1 MKNINCND
9 DYDKIKKL
17 LDNQNRNYKI
27 FYIKGPKGDKGE
39 DGSSTIKIGT
49 TKTGSENDYAEVE
62 NVGTDENA
70 ILNFIIPRGKTGEK
84 GENGK
89 DGDKII
95 IGKTTT
101 LDANARAKV
110 VDTVVGNTHT
120 LDFYIPQG
128 FDGADGDVGPKGE
141 DGKTYY
147 TWIKYA
153 DTRETGISDNPE
165 GKTYLGIASNKETNN
180 PTNNYSDYKWS
191 LIKGDKGTDGKSE
204 TIQIEET
211 KTIEPG
217 ENAKVEDNFDGNTHH
232 LTFLIPKGKDGTTI
246 NTYAYIYETNANSI
260 TLNKDVSTQIQLNTI
275 GENNNINTTFT
286 SSLKIK
292 EEGTYKIDY
301 FYYGKSSANATIS
314 LQLRKDNNEIPGTKI
329 TKEIKQDE
337 YISLTGNTIQK
348 LQKDNLIDLG
358 LISNIEVTLTP
369 NDDLSCYLSVLKIN

>member
-9 DYDKIKKL
+9 DYDKIKKI
-17 LDNQNRNYKI
+17 LDNQNKNYKV
-27 FYIKGPKGDKGE
+27 FYIKGPKGDKGK

-70 ILNFIIPRGKTGEK
+70 ILNFTIPRGKTGEK

-95 IGKTTT
+95 IGKTST

-110 VDTVVGNTHT
+110 VDTVVDNTHT

-153 DTRETGISDNPE
+153 DSQTTGISDNPE
-165 GKTYLGIASNKETNN
+165 GKTYLGIAVNKETNN
-180 PTNNYSDYKWS
+180 PTNIYSDYKWS

-204 TIQIEET
+204 TIQIDET
-211 KTIEPG
+211 KTIEPS

-232 LTFLIPKGKDGTTI
+232 LTFSIPKGEKGTITSA
-246 NTYAYIYETNANSI
+246 YAHIYETNANSI
-260 TLNKDVSTQIQLNTI
+260 TLKPNISTQIQLNTI
-275 GENNNINTTFT
+275 GENNNVNTTFT

-301 FYYGKSSANATIS
+301 YYYGKSSTNAVIS
-314 LQLRKDNNEIPGTKI
+314 LQLRKDNNEILGTKI

-337 YISLTGNTIQK
+337 YISLIGNTIQK

-358 LISNIEVTLTP
+358 LISTSEVTITP
-369 NDDLSCYLSVLKIN
+369 NDDLSSYLSILKIN